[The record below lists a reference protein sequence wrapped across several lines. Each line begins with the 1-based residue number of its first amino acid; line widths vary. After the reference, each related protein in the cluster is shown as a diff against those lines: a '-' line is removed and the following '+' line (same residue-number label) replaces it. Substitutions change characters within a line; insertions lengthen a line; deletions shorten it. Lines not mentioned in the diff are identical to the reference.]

1 MRINDPTLL
10 HRFPAPKSS
19 FFMMEDREEFG
30 IPDGSAVE
38 ETPNNH
44 QSGVSTGDAEVASS
58 NKVNEDASTSGA
70 SADPIQEVNF
80 EYQKFLKM
88 MKTTNTPT

>member
-1 MRINDPTLL
+1 
-10 HRFPAPKSS
+10 
-19 FFMMEDREEFG
+19 MMEDREEFG

-58 NKVNEDASTSGA
+58 NKVNEDATTSGA
-70 SADPIQEVNF
+70 SSDPIQEVNF
-80 EYQKFLKM
+80 EYQQLLKM
-88 MKTTNTPT
+88 MKKTNTPT